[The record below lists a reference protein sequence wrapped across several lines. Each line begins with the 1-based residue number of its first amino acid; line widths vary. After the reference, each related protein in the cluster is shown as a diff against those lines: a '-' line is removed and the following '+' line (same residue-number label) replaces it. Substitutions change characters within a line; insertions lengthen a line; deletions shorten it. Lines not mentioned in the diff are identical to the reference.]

1 MNFEEEEMR
10 LESKYQG
17 LLDTEPLDRRQKKL
31 VKELRKK
38 LEGHLYDPTFLFDW
52 IKNIPFEGIWEGYQD
67 ENILLRVVGVLE
79 SINDFYY
86 LGYDQAG
93 KLHLV
98 LCNDQY
104 KPTEK
109 NIFKKVSREGMRK
122 DIRKASYPDDRILIF
137 RPDKHDK
144 DLIS

>member
-1 MNFEEEEMR
+1 MK

-17 LLDTEPLDRRQKKL
+17 LLETEPLDRHQRRL

-38 LEGHLYDPTFLFDW
+38 LEGSLYDPTFLFDW
-52 IKNIPFEGIWEGYQD
+52 VKNIPFEGIWEGYQD
-67 ENILLRVVGVLE
+67 KDLLLRVVGVLE
-79 SINDFYY
+79 GMNDFYY

-98 LCNDQY
+98 LCNDHY
-104 KPTEK
+104 KLTEK
-109 NIFKKVSREGMRK
+109 NAFKSVSREDMRK
-122 DIRKASYPDDRILIF
+122 DIRIAAYPDDRILMF
-137 RPDKHDK
+137 RPEKYDK